1 MGKALVV
8 AWGHEYVDE
17 VVDAIGDVE
26 VDVVVGKPT
35 VAQWRGA
42 PLVVVDARVQTL
54 AAGMP
59 AHPRMVVVAPEKLDG
74 DRLAAAYRGWQADYP
89 EVPVYHLPTGA
100 QAVSQLVAE
109 AAKGQAAEVRVGVVG
124 GHGGAG
130 ATTLAVALALVAA
143 EEGRRALLVDAAGR
157 GGVDDRLGLPAELLR
172 VVDEPFRPLRAV
184 ERHAA
189 DVKVV
194 DLDRALDAGQIEVAR
209 QCDVVLLVANAR
221 RNAMASRRVAAKLSE
236 AGVRWA
242 LVPTWMHDTTA
253 QEMAREFG
261 VRFMAEVPL
270 EPVSVFS
277 DGRVH
282 LIDRCGLLDLARDL
296 LRSAPYFAARVAA

>member
-1 MGKALVV
+1 MGKALLV

-17 VVDAIGDVE
+17 VVDALGDVE

-42 PLVVVDARVQTL
+42 PLVLVDARVLTL

-59 AHPRMVVVAPEKLDG
+59 AHPRMVVVAPAKLDG
-74 DRLAAAYRGWQADYP
+74 DRLAAAYRGWAADYP
-89 EVPVYHLPTGA
+89 DAPVYHLPHGTE
-100 QAVSQLVAE
+100 AVRQLVAD

-143 EEGRRALLVDAAGR
+143 EEGRRVLLVDAAGR
-157 GGVDDRLGLPAELLR
+157 GGVDDRLGTPADGLR

-184 ERHAA
+184 ERHPAE
-189 DVKVV
+189 VKVV
-194 DLDRALDAGQIEVAR
+194 DLDRALDGGQIEVAR
-209 QCDVVLLVANAR
+209 QCDVVLLVANAQ
-221 RNAMASRRVAAKLSE
+221 RNAMASRRVAATLSE
-236 AGVRWA
+236 QGVRWA
-242 LVPTWMHDTTA
+242 LVPTWMHDKPA
-253 QEMAREFG
+253 QELAREFA
-261 VRFMAEVPL
+261 VRFLAEVPL
-270 EPVSVFS
+270 DPASVFE

-282 LIDRCGLLDLARDL
+282 LVNGCHLLELAREL
-296 LRSAPYFAARVAA
+296 LRSAPYAAARVAA